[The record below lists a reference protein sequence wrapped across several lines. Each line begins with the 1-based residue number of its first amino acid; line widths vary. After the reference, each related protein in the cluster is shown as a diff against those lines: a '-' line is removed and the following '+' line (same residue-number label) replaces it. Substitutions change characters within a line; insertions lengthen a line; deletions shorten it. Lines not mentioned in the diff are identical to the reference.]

1 MERFIKAQD
10 GYGNEVWLNSSQI
23 VSIAVDKVAGKK
35 AYVARVVGGENYT
48 LKDDLFKGRI
58 LPYIPTI
65 EDTGGSTKAMHIYP
79 KKPVWISVNDSLP
92 EEDKYVEVCTQE
104 GQVYISQVLCG
115 KFPTNVGWWKDLPEL
130 PEEAKKK
137 AEMLKQINV

>member
-1 MERFIKAQD
+1 MEKFIEAQD

-23 VSIAVDKVAGKK
+23 VSIAVDKAAGKK

-58 LPYIPTI
+58 LSYIPTI
-65 EDTGGSTKAMHIYP
+65 EDIGGSTKAMHIYP

-92 EEDKYVEVCTQE
+92 EEDKYVEVCTKE

-115 KFPTNVGWWKDLPEL
+115 KFSTNIGWWKELPEL
-130 PEEAKKK
+130 PKEV
-137 AEMLKQINV
+137 MINKRKLENK